1 MRYRAL
7 LIGNSVF
14 DDGSLN
20 RLNAPTKDV
29 SRVHH
34 ALIDEATGLFE
45 DENVRLVTDRTSADI
60 LDEVYQLFESAT
72 KDDLVLLYYSGHGVL
87 DRYDNLYLA
96 GRDTR
101 PDRLL
106 VTGVGNTRVNEIIEQ
121 SAVGRTVIVLDCCA
135 SGMFKGGRVGRQLA
149 GKGRYLLSSTRKR
162 ELANDAATGTGTSLF
177 TEHLVAGL
185 TGKAP
190 DPDGDGF
197 VNLSEIYQYVKTR
210 LEGTT
215 KQLPDCDFP
224 TDPNFPLARVP
235 GSPRPRRA
243 TGGFLGGPP
252 FALTESSIVLRDVA
266 PDERLSAEAVDIH
279 QLGEQEIDCYAETS
293 ADWIRVDVHGRRV
306 VIDLRPREGPNRAKI
321 VVRDRTSGY
330 AQVLRVEAHVLR
342 RPVAVPST
350 GAKGGEV
357 RPAPDRPDWPA
368 APEQPPT
375 GPPGADPARHTPPR
389 PPDAPPDTTRND
401 PTAVAALVTAVIAAL
416 LSCLIVGGPLGV
428 VALVLANQARKRL
441 AQSDGQLSGAGLVTA
456 AQATA
461 WGSIVLS
468 VAVLLLVLFV
478 DTKPA

>member
-45 DENVRLVTDRTSADI
+45 DENVRLVTDRASADI
-60 LDEVYQLFESAT
+60 LTEVYQLFESAT

-101 PDRLL
+101 SDRLL

-149 GKGRYLLSSTRKR
+149 GTGRYVLSSTRKR

-197 VNLSEIYQYVKTR
+197 VNLSEIYEYVKTR

-224 TDPNFPLARVP
+224 ADPDFPLARVP
-235 GSPRPRRA
+235 GAPRPRR
-243 TGGFLGGPP
+243 TSGGFLGGPP
-252 FALTESSIVLRDVA
+252 FALTETSICLRDID
-266 PDERLSAEAVDIH
+266 PDERLSAEMVDIH

-293 ADWIRVDVHGRRV
+293 ADWIRADVHDRRI

-330 AQVLRVEAHVLR
+330 AQVLRVEAHVLH
-342 RPVAVPST
+342 RPVAM
-350 GAKGGEV
+350 
-357 RPAPDRPDWPA
+357 PA
-368 APEQPPT
+368 AGTEGSDLIPVSH
-375 GPPGADPARHTPPR
+375 RPPR
-389 PPDAPPDTTRND
+389 PPDPPPPDTTRNE
-401 PTAVAALVTAVIAAL
+401 PTAVAALVTAVVAAL
-416 LSCLIVGGPLGV
+416 LSCLIVGGPFGV
-428 VALVLANQARKRL
+428 VALVLASQARKRL
-441 AQSDGQLSGAGLVTA
+441 AQPDGQLSGAGLVTA

-461 WGSIVLS
+461 WGAIVLS
-468 VAVLLLVLFV
+468 VAVLLLVVFV
-478 DTKPA
+478 DPKPA